1 MHRALAIHEERSLP
15 EPEDPITQLAEGAA
29 SAHELFTAYVAA
41 GFTENQ
47 ALYLVGQLITAA
59 MRGPAA

>member
-1 MHRALAIHEERSLP
+1 MP

-29 SAHELFTAYVAA
+29 SAHELFTAYVEA

-47 ALYLVGQLITAA
+47 ALYLVAQMVTAA
-59 MRGPAA
+59 MRPPAS

>member
-1 MHRALAIHEERSLP
+1 MP